1 MDQEGCEMFM
11 ENVPE
16 WAAVVVMMDKVADM
30 DEAMDVVKD
39 RVTDVAKEWGVV
51 EVTEKVMVDPV
62 NVAETAEDDKVV
74 EPGVLV
80 AHAEYPPM
88 NYRI

>member
-1 MDQEGCEMFM
+1 MALRWSEARVVMAQAGCEMFM

-16 WAAVVVMMDKVADM
+16 WAAVVIMMDKVADM
-30 DEAMDVVKD
+30 DA
-39 RVTDVAKEWGVV
+39 AKEWGVV
-51 EVTEKVMVDPV
+51 EVTEKVMVDQV
-62 NVAETAEDDKVV
+62 NVAEMAEDDKVV

-80 AHAEYPPM
+80 AHAEFQRM